1 MLKSKVIGVLAVVA
15 IVVGLVAIGF
25 QTGFF
30 AYSTTYIGNDDNF
43 FSGECN
49 VLLFPLNGYLST
61 YIPITVDGAVSEE
74 WADATASEDIV
85 DGLMTAQ
92 EDPAM
97 KAVLLYIDSPGGDPV
112 AGEEVANALKSFTKP
127 NAAVIR
133 GLGASG
139 AYWAASGADKIYA
152 SRVSDVGS
160 LGVTLS
166 YLDEAVKNEREGYTY
181 NELSSTKYKTLG
193 DPGRALTA
201 DERAIILADLKK
213 IHDVFVAA
221 VAANRGLAT
230 STVAALATGLTYVG
244 EDALAKGLVD
254 EIGDLPAA
262 LKYLEGEMGEEAT
275 VCWY

>member
-30 AYSTTYIGNDDNF
+30 AYSTTYIGSDDNL

-49 VLLFPLNGYLST
+49 VLLFPLNGYLTT
-61 YIPITVDGAVSEE
+61 YIPEVTTDEV

-97 KAVLLYIDSPGGDPV
+97 KAVLLYIDSSGGDPV

-133 GLGASG
+133 GLGASA

-160 LGVTLS
+160 LGVTFS
-166 YLDEAVKNEREGYTY
+166 YLDEAIKNEREGYTY
-181 NELSSTKYKTLG
+181 NELSSAQYKTLG

-213 IHDVFVAA
+213 THDVFIEA
-221 VAANRGLAT
+221 VAANRGLST
-230 STVAALATGLTYVG
+230 STVAAFATGLTYLG

-254 EIGDLPAA
+254 EIGDLQAA

-275 VCWY
+275 VCWF